1 MNRSTLIGGVAAGL
15 LLTTTLASPAYAGPV
30 EVIPWE
36 DSYET
41 VHLVGEEEWCDPD
54 VVDFEVAESWE
65 GSGIDRVTTEEDGI
79 LRFASVYKSVATYT
93 ANGKT
98 FVVEAQGNGRDHE
111 IVDNGDGTLTIWV
124 KESFKSTVWL
134 DGEFLFHDSGINSGA
149 ILVDYNGTLSDPDD
163 DVFLGV
169 AEDFVAHGRV
179 DTLDRDFCED
189 IALYLGD

>member
-15 LLTTTLASPAYAGPV
+15 LLTTTFASPAYAEPV
-30 EVIPWE
+30 QIIPWE
-36 DSYET
+36 DSFET
-41 VHLVGEEEWCDPD
+41 VHTVGEEEWCDPE
-54 VVDFEVAESWE
+54 VVDFEVAESWT
-65 GSGIDRVTTEEDGI
+65 GSGIDRITTEKDGI

-98 FVVEAQGNGRDHE
+98 FVVEAQGNGRDQK

-124 KESFKSTVWL
+124 KESFKSTVSL
-134 DGEFLFHDSGINSGA
+134 DGGFLFHDSGMNSGA
-149 ILVDYNGTLSDPDD
+149 ILVDYNGTLSNPDD

>member
-41 VHLVGEEEWCDPD
+41 VHAVGEAEWCDPE

-65 GSGIDRVTTEEDGI
+65 GSGIDRITTEEDGI

>member
-1 MNRSTLIGGVAAGL
+1 M
-15 LLTTTLASPAYAGPV
+15 
-30 EVIPWE
+30 
-36 DSYET
+36 
-41 VHLVGEEEWCDPD
+41 
-54 VVDFEVAESWE
+54 
-65 GSGIDRVTTEEDGI
+65 
-79 LRFASVYKSVATYT
+79 YKSVATYT

-124 KESFKSTVWL
+124 KELFKSTVWL

>member
-1 MNRSTLIGGVAAGL
+1 MKRSTLIGGVAAGL
-15 LLTTTLASPAYAGPV
+15 LLTTTIASPAYAGPV
-30 EVIPWE
+30 ETIPWE
-36 DSYET
+36 DSFQT
-41 VHLVGEEEWCDPD
+41 VHAVGEEDWCDPE

-65 GSGIDRVTTEEDGI
+65 GSGIDRITTEKDGI

>member
-1 MNRSTLIGGVAAGL
+1 MKRSTLIGGVAAGL
-15 LLTTTLASPAYAGPV
+15 LLTTTIASPAYAGPV
-30 EVIPWE
+30 ETIPWE
-36 DSYET
+36 DSFQT
-41 VHLVGEEEWCDPD
+41 VHAVGEEDWCDPE

-65 GSGIDRVTTEEDGI
+65 GSGVDRITTQKDGI
-79 LRFASVYKSVATYT
+79 IRFAGVHKSVDTFA

-98 FVVEAQGNGRDHE
+98 FVIDSLGNSRDQK

-124 KESFKSTVWL
+124 KDVFKSTAWI

-149 ILVDYNGTLSDPDD
+149 ILIDYNGTLSNPDD

-169 AEDFVAHGRV
+169 AEDFVAHGRI

-189 IALYLGD
+189 LAIFLGD